1 MSVDYQLIAGI
12 DSAHRAEKNE
22 DGWYTIVRD
31 GEVQRGNLVTDEYR
45 NLTFEVTGFGAPF
58 YVAEVRIED
67 AEAGYD
73 SSVIIDYREAVNNF
87 DSFET
92 ITVCPAFLEPVVC
105 QIHGI
110 QRQRDM
116 PVALAAG
123 WS

>member
-31 GEVQRGNLVTDEYR
+31 GEVNRGDLVHDKYR
-45 NLTFEVTGFGAPF
+45 GLTFEVTGFGASF
-58 YVAEVRIED
+58 YVAEIRIED
-67 AEAGYD
+67 AEEGYY
-73 SSVIIDYREAVNNF
+73 SSVVIDYHEAVNNF
-87 DSFET
+87 DSFEQ
-92 ITVCPAFLEPVVC
+92 ITVCLAFLEPVRHLRSV
-105 QIHGI
+105 

>member
-12 DSAHRAEKNE
+12 DSAVTAEKSE

-31 GEVQRGNLVTDEYR
+31 GEVQLGELVTDKYR
-45 NLTFEVTGFGAPF
+45 DLTFKVAGFGAPF

-67 AEAGYD
+67 AEEGYY
-73 SSVIIDYREAVNNF
+73 SSVVIDYHEAVNNF
-87 DSFET
+87 DSFEKIT
-92 ITVCPAFLEPVVC
+92 ICQAFLEPVRHLRRV
-105 QIHGI
+105 Q
-110 QRQRDM
+110 QQRDM

>member
-31 GEVQRGNLVTDEYR
+31 GEVNRGDLVTDKYR

-58 YVAEVRIED
+58 YVAEIRIED
-67 AEAGYD
+67 AEEGYY
-73 SSVIIDYREAVNNF
+73 SSVVIDYHEAVNNY

-92 ITVCPAFLEPVVC
+92 ITVCLAFLEPVRQLRSV
-105 QIHGI
+105 

>member
-12 DSAHRAEKNE
+12 DSAVTAEKSE

-31 GEVQRGNLVTDEYR
+31 GEAQLGELVTDKYR
-45 NLTFEVTGFGAPF
+45 DLTYKVIGFGAPF

-67 AEAGYD
+67 AEEGYY
-73 SSVIIDYREAVNNF
+73 SSVIIDYHEAVNNF
-87 DSFET
+87 DRFEK
-92 ITVCPAFLEPVVC
+92 IAVCQAFLEPVRHLRRV
-105 QIHGI
+105 Q
-110 QRQRDM
+110 QQRDM

>member
-12 DSAHRAEKNE
+12 DSAVTAEKSE

-31 GEVQRGNLVTDEYR
+31 GEAQLGELVTDKYR
-45 NLTFEVTGFGAPF
+45 DLTYKVTGFGAPF

-67 AEAGYD
+67 AEEGYY
-73 SSVIIDYREAVNNF
+73 SSVIIDYHEAVNNF
-87 DSFET
+87 DRFEK
-92 ITVCPAFLEPVVC
+92 IAVCLAFLEPVRHLRRV
-105 QIHGI
+105 Q
-110 QRQRDM
+110 QQRDI

>member
-12 DSAHRAEKNE
+12 DSAVTAEKSE

-31 GEVQRGNLVTDEYR
+31 GEAQLGELVTDKYR
-45 NLTFEVTGFGAPF
+45 DLTFKVIGFGAPF

-67 AEAGYD
+67 AEEGYY
-73 SSVIIDYREAVNNF
+73 SSVIIDYHEAVNNF
-87 DSFET
+87 DRFEK
-92 ITVCPAFLEPVVC
+92 IAVCQAFLEPVRHLRRV
-105 QIHGI
+105 Q
-110 QRQRDM
+110 QQRDM

>member
-12 DSAHRAEKNE
+12 DSVCKAEKSE

-31 GEVQRGNLVTDEYR
+31 GEVKRGDLLTDKYR
-45 NLTFEVTGFGAPF
+45 NLTFKVAGFGAPF

-67 AEAGYD
+67 AEEGYY
-73 SSVIIDYREAVNNF
+73 SSVIIDYHEAVSNF
-87 DSFET
+87 DRYEK
-92 ITVCPAFLEPVVC
+92 IAVCQAFLEPVRHLRRV
-105 QIHGI
+105 Q
-110 QRQRDM
+110 QQRDI